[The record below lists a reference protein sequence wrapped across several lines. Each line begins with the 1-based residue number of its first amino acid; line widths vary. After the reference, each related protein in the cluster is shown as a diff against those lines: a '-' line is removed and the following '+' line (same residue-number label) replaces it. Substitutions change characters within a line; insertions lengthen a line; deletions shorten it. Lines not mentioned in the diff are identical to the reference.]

1 MVEGAREPKA
11 DWDTKAD
18 WDSGGADVPE
28 WEQPMLRVIAKTPV
42 GLAMTLS

>member
-1 MVEGAREPKA
+1 MVEGARELKA
-11 DWDTKAD
+11 DWDK
-18 WDSGGADVPE
+18 SCGGADVPE